1 MADLNSIDRLQPCL
15 LDRLFDDEP
24 RRVSEAWQEKVVSLT
39 RFKDGVKR
47 DIEWLLNSK
56 CHFDELDETRFGEV
70 KRSVLNYGVRDMTG
84 LSSEN
89 IRAGKIERLIRDALV
104 RFEPRILPS
113 SLKVRHVP
121 NDGQESAL
129 KKISALEFEISGKV
143 WAEPLPQ
150 DFLLRTEMLLEDG
163 TVSVA

>member
-1 MADLNSIDRLQPCL
+1 MADLNSVDRLQPCL

-24 RRVSEAWQEKVVSLT
+24 RRLSESKQDKVMSMA

-56 CHFDELDETRFGEV
+56 SRFDYLDDARFGEV
-70 KRSVLNYGVRDMTG
+70 KRSVLNYGIRDFTG

-89 IRAGKIERLIRDALV
+89 LQLDTLERIIRNSLIE
-104 RFEPRILPS
+104 FEPRLIPGTLRVSYIEP
-113 SLKVRHVP
+113 V
-121 NDGQESAL
+121 ESASTL
-129 KKISALEFEISGKV
+129 RKINALDFEISGKV

-150 DFLLRTEMLLEDG
+150 DFLLRTEVSLESG
-163 TVSVA
+163 MISVV